1 MSIGIIINSAC
12 VLVGG
17 LLGSFFGRLLPE
29 KMRE

>member
-17 LLGSFFGRLLPE
+17 LLGSFFGDCCL
-29 KMRE
+29 KK